1 MTDYIFDKL
10 DALIALSAGA
20 LLDDYDKYFLSVD
33 TSAVSIDKKLD
44 DKIQHIIWREK
55 YEPVLK
61 TILTISK
68 RVAIVFLIVASVLFT
83 VAISVDAVRN
93 EFFRVIT
100 EWFDDYI
107 AINFES
113 KDTVIP
119 VLITQKR
126 EPAYLGGNYDKVIE
140 VDFPTMYTLIYK
152 IGENRVLTYSQNII
166 TDSKTLIDSDNCTL
180 DNISINGY
188 DAVLAEYSDDNRITI
203 LFNDGSYE
211 YLLTSYDGYIS
222 SEQLIKIAGS
232 IENIK

>member
-20 LLDDYDKYFLSVD
+20 LLDDYNKYFESMD
-33 TSAVSIDKKLD
+33 TSKVSIGKKLD
-44 DKIQHIIWREK
+44 KKILHIIWKEK
-55 YEPVLK
+55 HEPIFK
-61 TILTISK
+61 TIITISK
-68 RVAIVFLIVASVLFT
+68 HVAIVFLIVASVMFT
-83 VAISVDAVRN
+83 MAMSVDAVRK

-119 VLITQKR
+119 VLITQKK
-126 EPAYLGGNYDKVIE
+126 EPAYLGGDYDKVIE
-140 VDFPTMYTLIYK
+140 VDFPTMYNVIYK
-152 IGENRVLTYSQNII
+152 TGENRVLTYSQN
-166 TDSKTLIDSDNCTL
+166 TFTGSKTLIDSDNCTL
-180 DNISINGY
+180 NNNIINGY

-211 YLLTSYDGYIS
+211 YLLTSYDGYIT
-222 SEQLIKIAGS
+222 SEQLIKIAES